1 MVCKALTDT
10 LLDAETTRVGSFG
23 ARFAGV
29 VFPGE
34 TLKVSV
40 WNDGGRYIGVVTAP
54 SRDNAAVLSDVE
66 LTPA

>member
-1 MVCKALTDT
+1 
-10 LLDAETTRVGSFG
+10 
-23 ARFAGV
+23 
-29 VFPGE
+29 
-34 TLKVSV
+34 LKVSV